1 MTSPYL
7 DRPLRTLVEVRAIV
21 GNKHWQDPRQRQVDD
36 ARDIGRRLAILHN
49 FYGGLIARHIATRQ
63 LREAGLF
70 EAEIEEAL
78 SK

>member
-7 DRPLRTLVEVRAIV
+7 DRPLRTLAEVRTIV

-36 ARDIGRRLAILHN
+36 ARDMGRRLAILHN
-49 FYGGLIARHIATRQ
+49 FYGGLIGHEIAARQ

-70 EAEIEEAL
+70 EAEIEEEL